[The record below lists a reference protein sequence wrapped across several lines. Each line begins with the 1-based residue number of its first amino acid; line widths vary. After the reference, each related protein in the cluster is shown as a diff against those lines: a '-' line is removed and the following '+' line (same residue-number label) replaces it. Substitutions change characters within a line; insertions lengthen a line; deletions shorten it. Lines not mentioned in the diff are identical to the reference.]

1 MMPVRKT
8 SPQKTL
14 ITLPL
19 FAALVVL
26 SLLLYQNGATWLR
39 SVLIYLSHA
48 KWARDL
54 VTRLSFA
61 KRVSGRF
68 VAGET
73 IGEVVEV
80 ARTLNLKGM
89 TATLDFLGESVSDKE
104 VAVAS
109 ADEIV
114 ELLDNIDSSGV
125 NANVSVKMSQLGLR
139 IDEELALENMRRILE
154 QARGYNNKVRIDMEE
169 SDVVDITLDIY
180 RKLRDDEGYDNVG
193 VVIQAYL
200 YRSAEDV
207 ERLVDEGA
215 WIRLC
220 KGAYAEPPD
229 IAFPKKGDTDRNFV
243 KLAQFM
249 LSDDARER
257 GGYLGIATHDE
268 NMIDASLDYVNS
280 IDIPSEEFEFQM
292 LYGIRRDLQKALVD
306 KGYKVRIY
314 VPYGT
319 AWYPYLVRRLAE
331 HPANLWFFIS
341 NLFRR

>member
-1 MMPVRKT
+1 MSDRKT
-8 SPQKTL
+8 TPQKTL
-14 ITLPL
+14 ISLPF
-19 FAALVVL
+19 FAALIVL
-26 SLLLYQNGATWLR
+26 SLLIYQNGAKWLR
-39 SVLIYLSHA
+39 FVLIYLSHA

-54 VTRLSFA
+54 VTGLSLA
-61 KRVSGRF
+61 KRVSSRF

-73 IGEVVEV
+73 IGEAVEA
-80 ARTLNLKGM
+80 ARILNLKGM
-89 TATLDFLGESVSDKE
+89 TVTLDFLGESVSDKE
-104 VAVAS
+104 VALAS

-114 ELLDNIDSSGV
+114 ELLDSIDSSGV
-125 NANVSVKMSQLGLR
+125 SANVSVKMSQLGLR
-139 IDEELALENMRRILE
+139 IDEELALANMRRILDH
-154 QARGYNNKVRIDMEE
+154 ARGYDNKVRIDMEE
-169 SDVVDITLDIY
+169 SDVVDTTLDIY
-180 RKLRDDEGYDNVG
+180 RKLRDEDGYDNVG

-207 ERLVDEGA
+207 EKLVNEGA

-229 IAFPKKGDTDRNFV
+229 IAFAKKGDTDRNFV
-243 KLAQFM
+243 ELTQFM
-249 LSDDARER
+249 LSTNARER
-257 GGYLGIATHDE
+257 GTYLGIATHDE

-292 LYGIRRDLQKALVD
+292 LFGIRRDLQKALVN